1 VVGIIT
7 LEDIVEEILGA
18 EIEDETDA
26 LEYDVATMVR
36 DPELARLRTMG
47 TARVDTDGLSSEEI
61 HSIGIFLFTN
71 VPQVQRMFRE
81 DMSGLEKL
89 VRTGVV
95 VSMTRKA
102 LPGEKPHH
110 EDYLYHRGKMSTT
123 CALILEGSVEVIY
136 EGETES
142 AGGLVAT
149 AGKIKTKGPWS
160 VIAVEALE
168 AAEGTYLSPFD
179 AVVRSDTVRF
189 LRLSSHSDVDE
200 LLEGAG
206 TPRDKAGGIGASFRL
221 RARSRSVRNLK
232 TGAGKAMSAASSA
245 SGNQP
250 VRHPEPGVTD
260 WAEAISYSIAPF
272 RPHTHSSHGIA
283 GDVSPGPETVSPMH
297 ATDPAPAPA
306 YSPPHA
312 PPQPGEK
319 APFSPQGKGAP
330 MLSPVRG
337 GDAAP
342 TKPKSSAKP
351 KQVPVKGRETS
362 TAGEYTMLPD
372 PVYSLTACLTFCCC
386 VVFQTC
392 MALRKT
398 KQPATRCCSP
408 ATTAP
413 CNQPT
418 PAAAAGR

>member
-81 DMSGLEKL
+81 NMSGLEKL

-221 RARSRSVRNLK
+221 RARTRSMRHLRP
-232 TGAGKAMSAASSA
+232 AADRAMSATSSA
-245 SGNQP
+245 AGSQP

-283 GDVSPGPETVSPMH
+283 GDVAPGPETLSPMH
-297 ATDPAPAPA
+297 AAGPAPA
-306 YSPPHA
+306 YSPPHL
-312 PPQPGEK
+312 PPQSGAK
-319 APFSPQGKGAP
+319 APFSPEGKVAP

-337 GDAAP
+337 GDAVPA
-342 TKPKSSAKP
+342 KPKSSAKS
-351 KQVPVKGRETS
+351 KQTSVKGREAT
-362 TAGEYTMLPD
+362 TAGEH
-372 PVYSLTACLTFCCC
+372 S
-386 VVFQTC
+386 VFPLFPFFHP
-392 MALRKT
+392 M
-398 KQPATRCCSP
+398 
-408 ATTAP
+408 
-413 CNQPT
+413 
-418 PAAAAGR
+418 